1 MPRALHLH
9 GEIPAPASRPAVALF
24 AKGFRPFF
32 LLASAF
38 ATLIVPLWLLIVR
51 GHVTPRP
58 YLDPMSWHAHEMV
71 FGYVTAVIAGFL
83 LTAVGNWTQRDT
95 AVGAPLGALAGLWVA
110 GRVAMLLAGSLP
122 RSLSAIVDLLFLPA
136 LLIALGHPLLATRSR
151 RNYGLLALV
160 AALFAA
166 NLVMHLEALGVL
178 AYGAARRAS
187 LAAVDLVLVVISVIA
202 GRVFPMFTR
211 NATQVASIRS
221 IRALDLLAVGG
232 MVLLTLMDALA
243 FGSQPAAVLSGVV
256 AVLAAARAV
265 HWGAR
270 HSLRQPLLWILHAG
284 YAWMIVGLV
293 LRAVAGFEPSLFASL
308 ATHALTVGVIG
319 SLTLGMM
326 ARVSLGHTGR
336 VLAVARPIAW
346 AFAAI
351 NLAAVLRALV
361 PIVAPAS
368 YLAALIASGTLW
380 TLGFLAFLIV
390 YAPILTKP
398 RVDGKPG

>member
-1 MPRALHLH
+1 MPRALHLQ
-9 GEIPAPASRPAVALF
+9 GDVPAPASRPAFALF

-32 LLASAF
+32 LLAGAF
-38 ATLIVPLWLLIVR
+38 AAAIVPLWLLIVR
-51 GHVTPRP
+51 GHVLPTP
-58 YLDPMSWHAHEMV
+58 YLDPISWHAHEMV

-83 LTAVGNWTQRDT
+83 LTAVGNWTQRET
-95 AVGAPLGALAGLWVA
+95 AVGGPLMALAGLWVL
-110 GRVAMLLAGSLP
+110 GRLAMLLAGSLP
-122 RSLSAIVDLLFLPA
+122 HGVPAIADLVFLPA
-136 LLIALGHPLLATRSR
+136 LVVTLGRPLLAARSR
-151 RNYGLLALV
+151 RNFGLLAV
-160 AALFAA
+160 VGALFVA
-166 NLVMHLEALGVL
+166 NLVMHLTALGFL
-178 AYGAARRAS
+178 AFGAARRAS
-187 LAAVDLVLVVISVIA
+187 LVGVDLVLVVIFVIA

-221 IRALDLLAVGG
+221 IRVLDLLAVFG
-232 MVLLTLMDALA
+232 MALLTLVDALA
-243 FGSQPAAVLSGVV
+243 LGSPPAAVLSGVV
-256 AVLAAARAV
+256 AILAAARAV

-270 HSLRQPLLWILHAG
+270 HSLGHPLLWILHAG
-284 YAWMIVGLV
+284 YAWVIVGLV
-293 LRAVAGFEPSLFASL
+293 LRAIAGFEPSLFASL

-336 VLAVARPIAW
+336 ALAVARPIPW

-368 YLAALIASGTLW
+368 YLAALVASGTLW
-380 TLGFLAFLIV
+380 TIGFLAFLIV
-390 YAPILTKP
+390 FAPILTKA